1 MSKIGTFFGRSS
13 GKKGEQQYD
22 TGLVLSGG
30 AARGFAH
37 AGVLKAMAE
46 RSMEPGIISGVSAGA
61 IVGSFYCDG
70 FEPEEML
77 EIFEKDK
84 IFEFVRLKFRR
95 HGLFSIEGLREVL
108 KKNLRTHRLED
119 LRKPLV
125 IAATNIEKGITTHFK
140 EGNLADLVIASSSLP
155 VIFNPARINGEY
167 YVDGGVTNNF
177 PIEPLENIC
186 KTLVGVHANPVGPYD
201 PKKGILH
208 IATNAFHLSIKSDI
222 ETKQHKLDYFIEPL
236 KLREYGY
243 FDVKRGRE
251 MFKIGYDEAVKVLG
265 E

>member
-77 EIFEKDK
+77 EI
-84 IFEFVRLKFRR
+84 
-95 HGLFSIEGLREVL
+95 
-108 KKNLRTHRLED
+108 
-119 LRKPLV
+119 
-125 IAATNIEKGITTHFK
+125 
-140 EGNLADLVIASSSLP
+140 
-155 VIFNPARINGEY
+155 
-167 YVDGGVTNNF
+167 
-177 PIEPLENIC
+177 
-186 KTLVGVHANPVGPYD
+186 
-201 PKKGILH
+201 
-208 IATNAFHLSIKSDI
+208 SDCSVS
-222 ETKQHKLDYFIEPL
+222 
-236 KLREYGY
+236 R
-243 FDVKRGRE
+243 
-251 MFKIGYDEAVKVLG
+251 A
-265 E
+265 